1 MLQNVLKGVKQTIE
15 NIQYLSLA
23 TSNPFRNNQDHLL
36 KEVIKIASVFSL
48 VYLFLHVL
56 FILSCLHLMLI
67 FIR

>member
-36 KEVIKIASVFSL
+36 KEVIKIASVF